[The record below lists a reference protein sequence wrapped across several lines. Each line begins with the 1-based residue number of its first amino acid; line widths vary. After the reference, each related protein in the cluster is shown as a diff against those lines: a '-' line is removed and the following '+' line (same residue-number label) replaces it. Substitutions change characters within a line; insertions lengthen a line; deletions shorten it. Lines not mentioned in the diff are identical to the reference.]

1 MAARQRLASLCAAL
15 VFAAL
20 FACALGCA
28 PGQGG
33 ASGAAVDDGPRG
45 AVPLMPAS
53 HEGRF
58 DDLGAPGC
66 YGCHGSSEQANPLL
80 ATAPALPED
89 HYADG
94 TSASRE
100 INPVRAQCNT
110 CHGQG

>member
-1 MAARQRLASLCAAL
+1 MKICLSEEGRSVLCRDVGPLDAWERG
-15 VFAAL
+15 L
-20 FACALGCA
+20 FYLE
-28 PGQGG
+28 
-33 ASGAAVDDGPRG
+33 SNVVDDGPRG
-45 AVPLMPAS
+45 AAPLMPAS